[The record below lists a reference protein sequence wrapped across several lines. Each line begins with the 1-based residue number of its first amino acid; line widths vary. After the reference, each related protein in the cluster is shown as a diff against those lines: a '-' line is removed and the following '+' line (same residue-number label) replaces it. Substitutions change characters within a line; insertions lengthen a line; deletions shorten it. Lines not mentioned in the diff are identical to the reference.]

1 MSFPQSL
8 SLSVRHIVSL
18 CALFFFFQNSPIF
31 AQEDSDQHHNI
42 EGVTVH
48 GGVNPADML
57 MDSVAQYRDRNGA
70 FSTDAFQYTTYHK
83 MAIYPT
89 YLSDSLQ
96 KLDSQLLFLS
106 ESVSQVFYKSPNR
119 HYEKMV
125 ASRTSGIQTSIFN
138 LVFSRI
144 QFQNLYAGDYLEVF
158 QVEYVSPL
166 AAGATRRYDFH
177 IEDTLA
183 QEGDTLIRVTYA
195 PKSSM
200 AFKSLRGTLWVHLG
214 DYAVPHIQAVPVDK
228 NVLVRV
234 SVEQEYRKADNGRW
248 FPDRLTARFPLPRI
262 ALRGDTLESY
272 GRSTI
277 TVKDIVLDPQLHN
290 SDFGVVDV
298 EEVIASH
305 KSSEKFLEQYR
316 DSVLNDKEIRT
327 YEVIDSIGRKL
338 KLQRRLELLPSL
350 SRGCL
355 PVGPIDIDLTRIV
368 DYSYIEGWRFGL
380 GLYTNQRMARFCK
393 LGGYFAYGLK
403 DKTWKWG
410 ALTDWELY
418 RKRDLI
424 LKLRIFNDIV
434 ESGTTQ
440 LVSRDEMGMLN
451 GEYYR
456 HWIITKYDLSRTLF
470 AKLQMRPFKH
480 LSVSVAGGYAW
491 NHTLYDYAFLPD
503 MGRYDIASYSYRN
516 CYMRVGVRF
525 AYQETTYRTR
535 NFSLYEMSKYPTV
548 QVLFEHGFRN
558 VFGSGFDYNKINFR
572 AHHLQRY
579 KILGYSELSLIG
591 GWLDRSLPYSLLYV
605 MAAGYEK
612 IGFYGQEQFAVMRP
626 NEFVTDSYVAIFF
639 RHNFGKMWEGK
650 FSPRIVVCQNIG
662 FGWLR
667 HPEHHCG
674 VGTNSIEKGYFESG
688 LMIDNLLSV
697 KDLMAMGIGVFYR
710 YGPYALSSWKENMA
724 VKVSLTVPMAE

>member
-1 MSFPQSL
+1 MPFTQRLLLSFRHVL
-8 SLSVRHIVSL
+8 SLCV
-18 CALFFFFQNSPIF
+18 LFFSCSLPLS
-31 AQEDSDQHHNI
+31 AQEDPEPRHSI

-57 MDSVAQYRDRNGA
+57 MDSVAKYRARNGA
-70 FSTDAFQYTTYHK
+70 FSTESFHYTTYHK
-83 MAIYPT
+83 MAVYPT
-89 YLSDSLQ
+89 YFSDSLRR
-96 KLDSQLLFLS
+96 LESQLLFLS
-106 ESVSQVFYKSPNR
+106 ESVSEVYYKSPSR

-125 ASRTSGIQTSIFN
+125 ASRTSGIETPIFN

-166 AAGATRRYDFH
+166 ASGATRRYDFH
-177 IEDTLA
+177 IEDTLVEA
-183 QEGDTLIRVTYA
+183 GDTLIRVTYA

-214 DYAVPHIQAVPVDK
+214 DYAVPRIKAVPVDK

-234 SVEQEYRKADNGRW
+234 SVEQEYRRTESGHW
-248 FPDRLTARFPLPRI
+248 FPDRLSARVPLPRI

-272 GRSTI
+272 GISTI
-277 TVKDIVLDPQLHN
+277 TVKDIQIDVPLRN

-298 EEVIASH
+298 EESIVSQ
-305 KSSEKFLEQYR
+305 KSSEKLLEQYR
-316 DSVLNDKEIRT
+316 DSALNAKEIRT

-368 DYSYIEGWRFGL
+368 DYSYVEGWRFGL
-380 GLYTNQRMARFCK
+380 GVYTNQRMARFCR

-410 ALTDWELY
+410 AFTDWELY

-424 LKLRIFNDIV
+424 LKLRFFNDIV
-434 ESGTTQ
+434 ESGATQ
-440 LVSRDEMGMLN
+440 LVSREEMGLLN

-456 HWIITKYDLSRTLF
+456 HWIITKYDLSRTLL
-470 AKLQMRPFKH
+470 AKVQIRPIKH
-480 LSVSVAGGYAW
+480 ITLSLAGGYSW
-491 NHTLYDYAFLPD
+491 NRTLYDYAFLPD
-503 MGRYDIASYSYRN
+503 VGRYDTTNYSYRN
-516 CYMRVGVRF
+516 CYMRVGLRF
-525 AYQETTYRTR
+525 AYAETTYRTR
-535 NFSLYEMSKYPTV
+535 NFSLYEMSKYPTF
-548 QVLFEHGFRN
+548 QVLYEHGFRN
-558 VFGSGFDYNKINFR
+558 VWGSGFSYNKINFR

-579 KILGYSELSLIG
+579 KILGYSELSVVG
-591 GWLDRSLPYSLLYV
+591 GWVDRSLPYSLLYV

-667 HPEHHCG
+667 HPEDHRG
-674 VGTNSIEKGYFESG
+674 VSMQTMSKGYFESG

-697 KDLMAMGIGVFYR
+697 KDLLALGVGFFYR
-710 YGPYALSSWKENMA
+710 YGPYALSSWKDNFA

>member
-1 MSFPQSL
+1 MPFTQRLQLSFRHVL
-8 SLSVRHIVSL
+8 SLCV
-18 CALFFFFQNSPIF
+18 LFCYLPLS
-31 AQEDSDQHHNI
+31 AQEDPEPRYAL

-57 MDSVAQYRDRNGA
+57 MDSVAKYRARNGA
-70 FSTDAFQYTTYHK
+70 FSTESFHYTTYHK
-83 MAIYPT
+83 MAAYPT
-89 YLSDSLQ
+89 YFSDSLRR
-96 KLDSQLLFLS
+96 LESQLLFLS
-106 ESVSQVFYKSPNR
+106 ESVSEVYYKSPSR

-125 ASRTSGIQTSIFN
+125 ASRTSGIETPIFN

-177 IEDTLA
+177 IEDTLVEA
-183 QEGDTLIRVTYA
+183 GDTLIRVTYA

-214 DYAVPHIQAVPVDK
+214 DYAVPHIKAVPVDK

-234 SVEQEYRKADNGRW
+234 SVEQEYRRIESGHW
-248 FPDRLTARFPLPRI
+248 FPDRLSARVPLPRI

-272 GRSTI
+272 GISTI
-277 TVKDIVLDPQLHN
+277 TVKDIQIDVPLRN

-298 EEVIASH
+298 EEAIVSQ
-305 KSSEKFLEQYR
+305 KSSEKLLEQYR
-316 DSVLNDKEIRT
+316 DSALNAKEVRT
-327 YEVIDSIGRKL
+327 YEVIDSLGRKL

-380 GLYTNQRMARFCK
+380 GLYTNQRMARFCR

-410 ALTDWELY
+410 AFTDWELY

-424 LKLRIFNDIV
+424 LKLRFFNDIV
-434 ESGTTQ
+434 ESGATQ
-440 LVSRDEMGMLN
+440 LVSREEMGLLN

-456 HWIITKYDLSRTLF
+456 HWIITKYDLSRTLL
-470 AKLQMRPFKH
+470 AKVQIRPIKH
-480 LSVSVAGGYAW
+480 ITLSLAGGYSW
-491 NHTLYDYAFLPD
+491 NRTLYDYAFLPGV
-503 MGRYDIASYSYRN
+503 GRYDTTSYSYRN
-516 CYMRVGVRF
+516 CYMRVGLRF
-525 AYQETTYRTR
+525 AYAETTYRTR
-535 NFSLYEMSKYPTV
+535 NFSLYEMSKYPTF
-548 QVLFEHGFRN
+548 QVLYEHGFRN
-558 VFGSGFDYNKINFR
+558 VWGSGFSYNKINFR

-579 KILGYSELSLIG
+579 EILGYSELSVVG
-591 GWLDRSLPYSLLYV
+591 GWVDRSLPYSLLYV

-667 HPEHHCG
+667 HPDDHRG
-674 VGTNSIEKGYFESG
+674 VSMKSMEKGYFESG

-697 KDLMAMGIGVFYR
+697 RDLMALGVGFFYR
-710 YGPYALSSWKENMA
+710 YGPYAMSSWKDNFA